1 MVNFGGQEVKDEG
14 QTRPTLVTKIP
25 FGEISQEPS
34 GEFEANLAGACSVL
48 NVHYVTTVQTQ
59 KVMVKVTGRF
69 GGLPEA
75 SFWTRLGRVVF
86 LFAFML
92 FEII

>member
-1 MVNFGGQEVKDEG
+1 MVNFGGQEVKG
-14 QTRPTLVTKIP
+14 QGHTRPKLVTKIP

-59 KVMVKVTGRF
+59 KVMVKVTDRF
-69 GGLPEA
+69 EA
-75 SFWTRLGRVVF
+75 CRRLHSGPVWV
-86 LFAFML
+86 
-92 FEII
+92 E

>member
-59 KVMVKVTGRF
+59 KVNVIGGHRQIWRPAGGFILDPF
-69 GGLPEA
+69 GSS
-75 SFWTRLGRVVF
+75 SFSICFYAV
-86 LFAFML
+86 
-92 FEII
+92 

>member
-1 MVNFGGQEVKDEG
+1 MNEAILMHKWSTEQDHEMVNFGGQKVKDEG
-14 QTRPTLVTKIP
+14 QTRPPLVTKIP

-59 KVMVKVTGRF
+59 KVNVI
-69 GGLPEA
+69 GGH
-75 SFWTRLGRVVF
+75 RQ
-86 LFAFML
+86 
-92 FEII
+92 I